1 MTTTETNWA
10 GNIAFRAGRVH
21 RPSSV
26 PELRAL
32 VARSPRIRAL
42 GTGHSFNDIAD
53 SPGDLVSLAGL
64 PPEMETDAG
73 TGTVRISASVRYAE
87 LGRRLHHAGYALPNL
102 ASLPHISVAG
112 SCATATHGSG
122 DANGNLAT
130 AVSALELVTADGD
143 LVTLSRDADGDRF
156 RGAVVG
162 LGALGVVV
170 SMTLDVVPAFGVRQY
185 VYEGLPFEALDDHFD
200 AIVSGAYSVSLFT
213 RWSGPLVDQVWV
225 KHRIDPEGAD
235 GPAGAGAADGA
246 GGGRPA
252 VGRTGMDGGPEPE
265 PDPHGARPADLYGGR
280 PADLYG
286 ARPADGPRH
295 PVPGVSAV
303 HCTEQLGV
311 PGPWFERLPHF
322 RPDFTPSSGEELQ
335 SEYLLPRRHA
345 VAALHALDRVRDRI
359 APVLQVSEVRTVAA
373 DELWMSPSYRRDTV
387 AVHFTWVKDT
397 PAVLPVI
404 GLLEEVLEPFEA
416 RPHWGK
422 LFATP
427 PAVLRSRYE
436 RLPDFLDLV
445 RGYDPAGKF
454 AGGFLERHLLGDL

>member
-32 VARSPRIRAL
+32 VARSARIRAL

-64 PPEMETDAG
+64 PPEVETDAG
-73 TGTVRISASVRYAE
+73 TGTVRVSASVRYAE
-87 LGRRLHHAGYALPNL
+87 LGRRLHAAGYALPNL

-170 SMTLDVVPAFGVRQY
+170 GMTLDVVPAFGVRQY

-225 KHRIDPEGAD
+225 KHRIAQEDAV
-235 GPAGAGAADGA
+235 GA
-246 GGGRPA
+246 GGAAGFSPA
-252 VGRTGMDGGPEPE
+252 GSGGVGGGSPAAGRTGVDGGPP
-265 PDPHGARPADLYGGR
+265 PLP
-280 PADLYG
+280 DLYG

-295 PVPGVSAV
+295 PVPGMSAV

-345 VAALHALDRVRDRI
+345 VAALRALDRVRDRI

-454 AGGFLERHLLGDL
+454 SGDFLERHLLRDL

>member
-1 MTTTETNWA
+1 MTTTATNWA

-32 VARSPRIRAL
+32 VARSGRIRPL

-64 PPEMETDAG
+64 PPEVETDAG
-73 TGTVRISASVRYAE
+73 TGTVRVAASVRYAE
-87 LGRRLHHAGYALPNL
+87 LGRRLHEAGYALPNL

-170 SMTLDVVPAFGVRQY
+170 AMTLDVVPAFGVRQY

-213 RWSGPLVDQVWV
+213 RWSGPLIDQVWV
-225 KHRIDPEGAD
+225 KHRIGPEGAD
-235 GPAGAGAADGA
+235 GAAAAGGAAGGAPAVVRAGA
-246 GGGRPA
+246 
-252 VGRTGMDGGPEPE
+252 DGGPAPE
-265 PDPHGARPADLYGGR
+265 TDPYGARLT
-280 PADLYG
+280 DLYG

-295 PVPGVSAV
+295 PVPGMSTV

-345 VAALHALDRVRDRI
+345 VAALRALDRVRDRI

-445 RGYDPAGKF
+445 REYDPAGKF
-454 AGGFLERHLLGDL
+454 SGDFLERHLLRDL